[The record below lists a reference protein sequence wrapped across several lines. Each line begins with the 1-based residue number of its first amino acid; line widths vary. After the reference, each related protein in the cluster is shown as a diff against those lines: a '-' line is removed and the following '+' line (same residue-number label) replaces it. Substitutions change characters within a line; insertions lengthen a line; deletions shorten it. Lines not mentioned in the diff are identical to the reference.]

1 MKLRRKRDVN
11 IQGIFYEKEWDIDLF
26 SILYEF
32 RKRKNHERYDK
43 VIILSVQSFK

>member
-1 MKLRRKRDVN
+1 MWIFGV
-11 IQGIFYEKEWDIDLF
+11 IFYEKEWDIDLF

-32 RKRKNHERYDK
+32 RKKKKNHEKSDK